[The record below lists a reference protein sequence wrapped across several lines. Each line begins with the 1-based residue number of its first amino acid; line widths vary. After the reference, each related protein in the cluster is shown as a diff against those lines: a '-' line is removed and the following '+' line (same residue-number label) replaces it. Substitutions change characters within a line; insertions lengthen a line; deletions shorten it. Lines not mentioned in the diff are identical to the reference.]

1 MLGEVKLRQLHEL
14 IDGYSKEELIWIN
27 GYLSGIVANGKT
39 NGAAH
44 TNGSAATINGNE
56 VKVVS
61 TKKISLAFG
70 TETGNAKRLATY
82 LATVAKKKGVNAKLV
97 GLDQYRLTDLPKE
110 EYFFVVIS
118 TQGEGE
124 PPIPAK
130 KFYDHIHETSLD
142 LSKLKYSVL
151 ALGDT
156 SYPMFCKTGEDVDVQ
171 FSKFGA
177 KQVVPLQKCDVDY
190 EEDAQLWFEKVLDAL
205 EEQPVPATPATTTT
219 ISQPVAK
226 KGKKYY
232 NGTILAN
239 INLNDRGSN
248 KSTYHIEIGTDE
260 TIEYEPGDTI
270 GIIPRNREDVVNKI
284 ISLTG
289 VDRSLVVGTTKITA
303 PVNELLTQHL
313 NICYLLTSTIK
324 KYATIIQQEIPD
336 TRMDLVDLLRIYPV
350 KDPIQFIE
358 VVKILMPIA
367 PRLYSVASSP
377 NSHGSNEVHITV
389 ARDRFLA
396 QDEQRYGLCSEFL
409 GDQPVNSALT
419 FYVHKDKN
427 FKLPATDKDVIMI
440 GPGTGI
446 APFRS
451 FLAERDATGATGRN
465 WFFFGEQHFIT
476 DFLYQTEM
484 QNYVETG
491 VLNKLDL
498 AFSRDQE
505 QKIYVQHRM
514 LEKANELYQWL
525 NNGAYIFISGTKD
538 PMSKDVENT
547 LLQIIEE
554 QGQESKESAKKYLEQ
569 LKKEGRFEKDVY

>member
-1 MLGEVKLRQLHEL
+1 MLGEVKLKQLHEL
-14 IDGYSKEELIWIN
+14 IDGYTKEELIWIN

-39 NGAAH
+39 NGAVH
-44 TNGSAATINGNE
+44 TNGQE
-56 VKVVS
+56 VKTVS

-70 TETGNAKRLATY
+70 TETGNAKRLATQ
-82 LATVAKKKGVNAKLV
+82 LAAVAKKKGVNAKLI

-130 KFYDHIHETSLD
+130 KFYDHIHEASLD

-156 SYPMFCKTGEDVDVQ
+156 SYPMFCKTGEDVDAQ

-190 EEDAQLWFEKVLDAL
+190 EEDAQQWFEKVLNIL
-205 EEQPVPATPATTTT
+205 EEQPASATPVTTVA
-219 ISQPVAK
+219 PPPAK

-232 NGTILAN
+232 NGTILTN

-248 KSTYHIEIGTDE
+248 KKTYHIEIGTDE
-260 TIEYEPGDTI
+260 VIEYEPGDTI
-270 GIIPRNREDVVNKI
+270 GIVPRNREDVVSKI
-284 ISLTG
+284 VSLTG
-289 VDRSLVVGTTKITA
+289 VDGSVVVETTKVTA
-303 PVNELLTQHL
+303 TVSELLSQHV

-324 KYATIIQQEIPD
+324 KYAAIIQQEIPD

-350 KDPIQFIE
+350 KDAAQFIE

-377 NSHGSNEVHITV
+377 NGHGSNEVHITV

-396 QDEQRYGLCSEFL
+396 LDEQRYGLCSEFL
-409 GDQPVNSALT
+409 GDQPVNSNIT

-427 FKLPATDKDVIMI
+427 FKLPAADKDIIMI
-440 GPGTGI
+440 GPGTGV

-484 QNYVETG
+484 QNYVQTG

-514 LEKANELYQWL
+514 LEKANELYQWI
-525 NNGAYIFISGTKD
+525 NNGAYVFISGTKD

-554 QGQESKESAKKYLEQ
+554 QGKKPKEDAKKYLEQ
-569 LKKEGRFEKDVY
+569 LKKEGRFEKDV

>member
-1 MLGEVKLRQLHEL
+1 MLGELKLKQLQEL

-39 NGAAH
+39 NGVAH
-44 TNGSAATINGNE
+44 INGHD
-56 VKVVS
+56 VKIVA

-70 TETGNAKRLATY
+70 TETGNAKRLATQ
-82 LATVAKKKGVNAKLV
+82 LATVAKKKGVNAKLI
-97 GLDQYRLTDLPKE
+97 GLDQYRFNDLSKE

-130 KFYDHIHETSLD
+130 KFYDHIHENQLSLPN
-142 LSKLKYSVL
+142 LKFSVL
-151 ALGDT
+151 ALGDS

-171 FSKFGA
+171 FEKFGG
-177 KQVVPLQKCDVDY
+177 KRVVPLQKCDVDY
-190 EEDAQLWFEKVLDAL
+190 EEDALQWFDKILDIL
-205 EEQPVPATPATTTT
+205 ENQPADATVVISTPA
-219 ISQPVAK
+219 PVK
-226 KGKKYY
+226 KATGKKYY
-232 NGTILAN
+232 NGTILTN

-248 KSTYHIEIGTDE
+248 KSTYHIELGTE
-260 TIEYEPGDTI
+260 EALEYEPGDTI
-270 GIIPRNREDVVNKI
+270 GIIPRNREDVVDKI

-289 VDRSLVVGTTKITA
+289 IDGSLVLETTKVKA
-303 PVNELLTQHL
+303 SVKELLAEHL
-313 NICYLLTSTIK
+313 NICYLLTSTLK
-324 KYATIIQQEIPD
+324 KYAAIIQQQIPD

-350 KDPIQFIE
+350 KDAAQFVE

-367 PRLYSVASSP
+367 PRLYSIASSLAG
-377 NSHGSNEVHITV
+377 HGSNEVHIVV
-389 ARDRFLA
+389 AKDRFLA
-396 QDEQRYGLCSEFL
+396 QDEQRFGLCSEFL
-409 GDQPVNSALT
+409 GDKPVNATIT

-427 FKLPATDKDVIMI
+427 FKLPAADKDLIMI

-484 QNYVETG
+484 QNYVQTG

-498 AFSRDQE
+498 AFSRDQPE
-505 QKIYVQHRM
+505 KIYVQHRM
-514 LEKANELYQWL
+514 LEKATELYEWI
-525 NNGAYIFISGTKD
+525 NDGASIYISGTKD

-554 QGQESKESAKKYLEQ
+554 QGKKTKEEAKEYLER
-569 LKKEGRFEKDVY
+569 LKKNGRYEKDVY

>member
-1 MLGEVKLRQLHEL
+1 MLGEAKLKQLHEL

-39 NGAAH
+39 NGVAH
-44 TNGSAATINGNE
+44 TNGQE
-56 VKVVS
+56 VKTVS

-70 TETGNAKRLATY
+70 TETGNAKRLATQ
-82 LATVAKKKGVNAKLV
+82 LAAVAKKKGVNAKLI
-97 GLDQYRLTDLPKE
+97 GLDQYRFTDLPKE

-130 KFYDHIHETSLD
+130 KFYDHIHEASLD

-156 SYPMFCKTGEDVDVQ
+156 SYPMFCKTGEDVDAQ

-190 EEDAQLWFEKVLDAL
+190 EEDAQQWFEKVLNIL
-205 EEQPVPATPATTTT
+205 EEQPASAAPVTTVTQPA
-219 ISQPVAK
+219 AK

-232 NGTILAN
+232 NGTILTN
-239 INLNDRGSN
+239 INLNDRGSS
-248 KSTYHIEIGTDE
+248 KKTYHIEIGTDE
-260 TIEYEPGDTI
+260 AIEYEPGDTI
-270 GIIPRNREDVVNKI
+270 GIVPRNREDVVSKI

-289 VDRSLVVGTTKITA
+289 VDGSVVVETTKVTA
-303 PVNELLTQHL
+303 SVSELLSQHL

-324 KYATIIQQEIPD
+324 KYAAIIQQEIPD

-350 KDPIQFIE
+350 KDAAQFVE

-377 NSHGSNEVHITV
+377 NGHGSNEVHITV

-396 QDEQRYGLCSEFL
+396 LDEQRYGLCSEFL
-409 GDQPVNSALT
+409 GDQPVNSNIT

-427 FKLPATDKDVIMI
+427 FKLPAADKDVVMI
-440 GPGTGI
+440 GPGTGV

-484 QNYVETG
+484 QNYVQTG

-514 LEKANELYQWL
+514 LEKANELYQWIDG
-525 NNGAYIFISGTKD
+525 GASVFISGTKD

-554 QGQESKESAKKYLEQ
+554 QGKKPKEDAKKYLEQ

>member
-1 MLGEVKLRQLHEL
+1 MLGEVKLKQLHEL
-14 IDGYSKEELIWIN
+14 IDGYTKEELIWIN

-39 NGAAH
+39 NGVAH
-44 TNGSAATINGNE
+44 TNGQE
-56 VKVVS
+56 VKTVS

-70 TETGNAKRLATY
+70 TETGNAKRLATQ
-82 LATVAKKKGVNAKLV
+82 LAAVAKKKGVNAKLI
-97 GLDQYRLTDLPKE
+97 GLDQYRFTDLPKE

-130 KFYDHIHETSLD
+130 KFYDHIHEASLD

-156 SYPMFCKTGEDVDVQ
+156 SYPMFCKTGEDVDAQ

-190 EEDAQLWFEKVLDAL
+190 EEDAQQWFEKVINVL
-205 EEQPVPATPATTTT
+205 EEQPPSVAPVTTVTQPA
-219 ISQPVAK
+219 AK

-232 NGTILAN
+232 NGAILTN

-248 KSTYHIEIGTDE
+248 KKTYHIEIGTDE
-260 TIEYEPGDTI
+260 VIEYEPGDTI
-270 GIIPRNREDVVNKI
+270 GIVPRNREDVVSKI

-289 VDRSLVVGTTKITA
+289 VDGSVVVETTKVTA
-303 PVNELLTQHL
+303 SVSELLSQHV

-324 KYATIIQQEIPD
+324 KYAAIIQQEIPD

-350 KDPIQFIE
+350 KDAAQFVE

-377 NSHGSNEVHITV
+377 NGHGSNEVHITV

-396 QDEQRYGLCSEFL
+396 LDEQRYGLCSEFL
-409 GDQPVNSALT
+409 GDQPVNSNIT

-427 FKLPATDKDVIMI
+427 FKLPAADKDVIMI
-440 GPGTGI
+440 GPGTGV

-484 QNYVETG
+484 QNYVQTG

-498 AFSRDQE
+498 AFSRDQD

-514 LEKANELYQWL
+514 LEKANELYQWIDG
-525 NNGAYIFISGTKD
+525 GASVFISGTKD

-554 QGQESKESAKKYLEQ
+554 QGKKPKEDAKKYLEQ

>member
-1 MLGEVKLRQLHEL
+1 MLGEARLKQLHDL
-14 IDGYSKEELIWIN
+14 IDSYSKEELIWIN

-39 NGAAH
+39 NGVAH
-44 TNGSAATINGNE
+44 ANGNE
-56 VKVVS
+56 VKTVS

-70 TETGNAKRLATY
+70 TETGNAKRLATH
-82 LATVAKKKGVNAKLV
+82 LAAVAKKKGVNAKLV

-110 EYFFVVIS
+110 DYFFVVIS

-130 KFYDHIHETSLD
+130 KFYDHIHESALD

-156 SYPMFCKTGEDVDVQ
+156 SYPMYCKTGEDVDAQ

-177 KQVVPLQKCDVDY
+177 KRVVPLQKCDVDY
-190 EEDAQLWFEKVLDAL
+190 EDDAQQWFEKVLSILD
-205 EEQPVPATPATTTT
+205 EQPAPVAPTAPAAQPAT
-219 ISQPVAK
+219 K
-226 KGKKYY
+226 KAGKKYY
-232 NGTILAN
+232 NGTILTN

-248 KSTYHIEIGTDE
+248 KQTYHIEIGTDE

-270 GIIPRNREDVVNKI
+270 GIIPRNREDVVSKI

-289 VDRSLVVGTTKITA
+289 VDGSLVLETTKVTA
-303 PVNELLTQHL
+303 PIKELLTQHL

-324 KYATIIQQEIPD
+324 KYAAIIQQEIPD

-350 KDPIQFIE
+350 KDAAQFVE
-358 VVKILMPIA
+358 VMKVLMPIA

-377 NSHGSNEVHITV
+377 NGHGNNEVHITV

-409 GDQPVNSALT
+409 GDQPVNSTLT

-427 FKLPATDKDVIMI
+427 FKLPAADKNIIMI
-440 GPGTGI
+440 GPGTGV

-451 FLAERDATGATGRN
+451 FLAERDATGATGKN

-505 QKIYVQHRM
+505 HKVYVQHKM
-514 LEKANELYQWL
+514 LEKANELFQWI
-525 NNGAYIFISGTKD
+525 NDGAYLYISGTKD

-554 QGQESKESAKKYLEQ
+554 QGQESKEGAKKYLEE
-569 LKKEGRFEKDVY
+569 LKKLGRFEKDVY

>member
-1 MLGEVKLRQLHEL
+1 MLGEVKLKQLHEL

-27 GYLSGIVANGKT
+27 GYLSGIVANGKP
-39 NGAAH
+39 NGAVHA
-44 TNGSAATINGNE
+44 NGNGHE
-56 VKVVS
+56 VKTVS

-70 TETGNAKRLATY
+70 TETGNAKRLATH
-82 LATVAKKKGVNAKLV
+82 LAAVAKKKGVNAKLV

-110 EYFFVVIS
+110 DYFFVVIS

-156 SYPMFCKTGEDVDVQ
+156 SYPMYCKTGEDVDAQ

-190 EEDAQLWFEKVLDAL
+190 EEDAQLWFEKVLNVL
-205 EEQPVPATPATTTT
+205 EEQPAPATPVTT
-219 ISQPVAK
+219 IAQPAAK

-232 NGTILAN
+232 NGTILTN

-248 KSTYHIEIGTDE
+248 KKTYHIEIGTEE
-260 TIEYEPGDTI
+260 TVEYEPGDTI

-289 VDRSLVVGTTKITA
+289 ADGSIILETTKVTA
-303 PVNELLTQHL
+303 PVSELLIQHL

-324 KYATIIQQEIPD
+324 KYAAIIQQEIPD

-350 KDPIQFIE
+350 KNPAQFIE

-377 NSHGSNEVHITV
+377 NGHGNNEVHITV

-409 GDQPVNSALT
+409 GDQPVNSTIT

-427 FKLPATDKDVIMI
+427 FKLPAAEKDIIMI
-440 GPGTGI
+440 GPGTGV

-451 FLAERDATGATGRN
+451 FLAERDATGAAGRN

-476 DFLYQTEM
+476 DFLYQTEI
-484 QNYVETG
+484 QNYVEIG

-498 AFSRDQE
+498 AFSRDQQE
-505 QKIYVQHRM
+505 KIYVQHRM
-514 LEKANELYQWL
+514 LENANELYQWI
-525 NNGAYIFISGTKD
+525 NNGASVFISGTKD

-554 QGQESKESAKKYLEQ
+554 QGQESKDGAKKYLEQ

>member
-1 MLGEVKLRQLHEL
+1 MLGEVKLKQLHEL

-39 NGAAH
+39 NGVAH
-44 TNGSAATINGNE
+44 TNGQE
-56 VKVVS
+56 VKTVS

-70 TETGNAKRLATY
+70 TETGNAKRLATQ
-82 LATVAKKKGVNAKLV
+82 LAAVAKKKGVNAKLI

-130 KFYDHIHETSLD
+130 KFYDHIHEASLD

-156 SYPMFCKTGEDVDVQ
+156 SYPMFCKTGEDVDAQ

-190 EEDAQLWFEKVLDAL
+190 EEDAQQWFEKVLNIL
-205 EEQPVPATPATTTT
+205 EEQPASAAPVTTVTQPA
-219 ISQPVAK
+219 AK

-232 NGTILAN
+232 NGTILTN

-248 KSTYHIEIGTDE
+248 KKTYHIEIGADE
-260 TIEYEPGDTI
+260 AIEYEPGDTI
-270 GIIPRNREDVVNKI
+270 GIVPRNREDVASKI

-289 VDRSLVVGTTKITA
+289 VDGSVVVETTKVTA
-303 PVNELLTQHL
+303 SVSELLSQHL

-324 KYATIIQQEIPD
+324 KYAAIIQQEIPD

-350 KDPIQFIE
+350 KDAAQFVE

-377 NSHGSNEVHITV
+377 NGHGSNEVHITV

-396 QDEQRYGLCSEFL
+396 LDEQRYGLCSEFL
-409 GDQPVNSALT
+409 GDQPVNSNIT

-427 FKLPATDKDVIMI
+427 FKLPAADKDVVMI
-440 GPGTGI
+440 GPGTGV

-484 QNYVETG
+484 QNYVQTG

-514 LEKANELYQWL
+514 LEKANELYQWIDG
-525 NNGAYIFISGTKD
+525 GASVFISGTKD

-554 QGQESKESAKKYLEQ
+554 QGKKPKEDAKKYLEQ

>member
-1 MLGEVKLRQLHEL
+1 MLGEAKLKQLHEL

-27 GYLSGIVANGKT
+27 GYLSGIVANGKA
-39 NGAAH
+39 NGAVH
-44 TNGSAATINGNE
+44 TNGTAAHINGNE
-56 VKVVS
+56 VKTVS

-70 TETGNAKRLATY
+70 TETGNAKRLATQ
-82 LATVAKKKGVNAKLV
+82 LAAVAKKKGVNAKLI

-156 SYPMFCKTGEDVDVQ
+156 SYPMFCKTGEDVDAQ

-190 EEDAQLWFEKVLDAL
+190 EEDAQQWFEKVLHVL
-205 EEQPVPATPATTTT
+205 EEQPASAAPVTT
-219 ISQPVAK
+219 ITQPAAK

-232 NGTILAN
+232 SGTILTN

-248 KSTYHIEIGTDE
+248 KKTYHIEIGTEE

-270 GIIPRNREDVVNKI
+270 GIIPRNREDVVGKI

-289 VDRSLVVGTTKITA
+289 VDGSLVVETTKVTA
-303 PVNELLTQHL
+303 SVSELLNQHL

-324 KYATIIQQEIPD
+324 KYAAIIQQEIPD

-350 KDPIQFIE
+350 KDPVQFVE

-367 PRLYSVASSP
+367 PRLYSVSSSP
-377 NSHGSNEVHITV
+377 NGHGSNEVHITV

-409 GDQPVNSALT
+409 GDQPVNSNIT

-427 FKLPATDKDVIMI
+427 FKLPAADKDIIMI
-440 GPGTGI
+440 GPGTGV

-465 WFFFGEQHFIT
+465 WFFFGEQHFID

-484 QNYVETG
+484 QNYVQTG
-491 VLNKLDL
+491 VLNRLDL

-514 LEKANELYQWL
+514 LEKASELYQWIDG
-525 NNGAYIFISGTKD
+525 GAFVFISGTKD

-554 QGQESKESAKKYLEQ
+554 QGKKPKEDAKKYLEQ
-569 LKKEGRFEKDVY
+569 LTKEGRFEKDVY